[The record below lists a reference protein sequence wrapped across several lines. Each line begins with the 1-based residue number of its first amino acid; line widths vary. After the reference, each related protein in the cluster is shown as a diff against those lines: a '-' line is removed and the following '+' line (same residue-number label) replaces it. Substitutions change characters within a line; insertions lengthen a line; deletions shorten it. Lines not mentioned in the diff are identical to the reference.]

1 MAASTYNSAGIMGLL
16 TDEQR
21 AYYSDYDALDKAG
34 LSLDIEH
41 WAMYSSWLIAEAAFI
56 IHGICP
62 EKGYEYMRDIPPALL
77 HKVRA
82 TLQVSER
89 AALDGK
95 ISDRVDPLEY
105 LKWARSVDILVASQ
119 LWKSVE
125 RLTVKRAEHQ
135 LEVEDRLIDLAAL
148 RKPIADE
155 VEAKQLLKPKF
166 WVKQLSS
173 NYGYFPPL
181 EDVLERLSKE
191 GAEIPSAQTVYM
203 HLKVQENQLTKLR
216 FCEKNNTLSYQ
227 NIDNLWKEVSFKV
240 IGQAIA
246 ARVLRAPPQTSK
258 KKSN

>member
-1 MAASTYNSAGIMGLL
+1 MGLL

-41 WAMYSSWLIAEAAFI
+41 WAMHSSWLIAEAAFI

-227 NIDNLWKEVSFKV
+227 NIDNLWKEVSFKM

-246 ARVLRAPPQTSK
+246 VRVLSAPP
-258 KKSN
+258 SNTKEQE

>member
-41 WAMYSSWLIAEAAFI
+41 WAMHSSWLIAEAAFI

-246 ARVLRAPPQTSK
+246 ARVLRAPPLNIK
-258 KKSN
+258 EKE

>member
-1 MAASTYNSAGIMGLL
+1 MSASTYNSAGIMGLL

-34 LSLDIEH
+34 LSLDLEH
-41 WAMYSSWLIAEAAFI
+41 WAMHSSWLIAEAAFI

-62 EKGYEYMRDIPPALL
+62 EKGYKNMRDIPPALL

-191 GAEIPSAQTVYM
+191 GAEIPDAQTVYM
-203 HLKVQENQLTKLR
+203 HLKRQENQLTKLR

-227 NIDNLWKEVSFKV
+227 NIDNLWKEVSFKI

-246 ARVLRAPPQTSK
+246 ARVLRAPP
-258 KKSN
+258 SNIKEKE

>member
-1 MAASTYNSAGIMGLL
+1 MGLL

-34 LSLDIEH
+34 LSLDLEH
-41 WAMYSSWLIAEAAFI
+41 WAMHSSWLIAEAAFI

-62 EKGYEYMRDIPPALL
+62 EKGYKNMRDIPPALL

-135 LEVEDRLIDLAAL
+135 LEV
-148 RKPIADE
+148 
-155 VEAKQLLKPKF
+155 
-166 WVKQLSS
+166 
-173 NYGYFPPL
+173 
-181 EDVLERLSKE
+181 
-191 GAEIPSAQTVYM
+191 
-203 HLKVQENQLTKLR
+203 
-216 FCEKNNTLSYQ
+216 
-227 NIDNLWKEVSFKV
+227 
-240 IGQAIA
+240 
-246 ARVLRAPPQTSK
+246 
-258 KKSN
+258 

>member
-1 MAASTYNSAGIMGLL
+1 MGLL

-56 IHGICP
+56 ILGICP
-62 EKGYEYMRDIPPALL
+62 EKGYDYMQDIPPALL

-82 TLQVSER
+82 TFKVSER

-95 ISDRVDPLEY
+95 LSDRVDPLEY

-191 GAEIPSAQTVYM
+191 GAEIPDAQTVYM
-203 HLKVQENQLTKLR
+203 HLKRQENQLTKLR

-258 KKSN
+258 KRSN